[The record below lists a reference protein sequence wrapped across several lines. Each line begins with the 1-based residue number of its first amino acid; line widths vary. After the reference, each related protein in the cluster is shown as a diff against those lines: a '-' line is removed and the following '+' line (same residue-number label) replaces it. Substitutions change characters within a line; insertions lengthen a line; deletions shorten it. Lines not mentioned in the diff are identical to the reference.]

1 MRDTVKNSLLRVK
14 KARYF
19 LITVLVIAAGVVGF
33 LFTRNN
39 LGTPTANKLT
49 PTQSP
54 LPTAEPTPN
63 FPKTLGEFLVTDKEI
78 CEEEGKPLVY
88 LFGSSSC
95 PHCVWEKPIV
105 KEVTDKFKGEIS
117 YHENIDTEKEME
129 VFQKYM
135 DVNPQGYIPF
145 LIFGCKYVRYGA
157 GESLGETPE
166 ESKKLEKEAL
176 TAILCKLTEGKPES
190 VCAAVK
196 DKVSQI
202 Q

>member
-1 MRDTVKNSLLRVK
+1 MK

-19 LITVLVIAAGVVGF
+19 LIIVLVIAAGVVGF
-33 LFTRNN
+33 WYTRSN
-39 LGTPTANKLT
+39 LGASTAKKLT

-54 LPTAEPTPN
+54 SPTVEPTPN
-63 FPKTLGEFLVTDKEI
+63 FPKTLGEFLVTDRGI

-95 PHCVWEKPIV
+95 PHCLWEKPIV

-117 YHENIDTEKEME
+117 YHENIDTEKELE

-157 GESLGETPE
+157 GESLGETAE
-166 ESKKLEKEAL
+166 ESEKLEKEAL
-176 TAILCKLTEGKPES
+176 TVVLCKLTAGKPAS

-196 DKVSQI
+196 DKVSQVK
-202 Q
+202 